1 MPTLAPEQLPA
12 LAAALI
18 RLRGETLGRIAEA
31 TGIRTANLSVWLR
44 GKEQV
49 ISAKRLVG
57 LLHHLGV
64 EGARLRTDVLH
75 QWQDR
80 GSLADSK
87 LVLGTLLADTQP
99 VWLFQDER
107 PGLIKTRFLFAGDI
121 LIRLEIEPGVDQVI
135 DLVETVRVDRVVTT
149 PAALAG
155 VPIESIA
162 SARNVLLALAEQAA
176 ADMGDEEMLEGLMFR
191 LTETVGSNVSS
202 AQGWLQLEQTLRHA
216 LESGL
221 AQVTLRVYSKGSYRT
236 GSQTASCSRASRPV
250 RNSS

>member
-49 ISAKRLVG
+49 ISVKRVVG

-64 EGARLRTDVLH
+64 EGGRLRADALH

-80 GSLADSK
+80 GALDDSR
-87 LVLGTLLADTQP
+87 LVLSTLLAKNPP
-99 VWLFQDER
+99 VWLFQDEQ
-107 PGLIKTRFLFAGDI
+107 PGLIKTRFLLAGDV
-121 LIRLEIEPGVDQVI
+121 LIRMEIEPGVDQAL
-135 DLVETVRVDRVVTT
+135 DLATVVRVDRVITT

-155 VPIESIA
+155 VPSESLE
-162 SARNVLLALAEQAA
+162 SARSALLALAEQAT
-176 ADMGDEEMLEGLMFR
+176 ADVGDEELLEGRMFR
-191 LTETVGSNVSS
+191 LTETVGSNIASP
-202 AQGWLQLEQTLRHA
+202 QGWQRLEQALRFAFNAGAQPADIARVVDAHFR
-216 LESGL
+216 SGGN
-221 AQVTLRVYSKGSYRT
+221 ADMPPTE
-236 GSQTASCSRASRPV
+236 
-250 RNSS
+250 

>member
-1 MPTLAPEQLPA
+1 MPSLTNEQLPA

-64 EGARLRTDVLH
+64 EGGRLRTDVLH

-80 GSLADSK
+80 GALDDSK
-87 LVLGTLLADTQP
+87 LVLGKLLADKQS
-99 VWLFQDER
+99 VWLFQDEQ
-107 PGLIKTRFLFAGDI
+107 PGLIKTRFLLAGDA
-121 LIRLEIEPGVDQVI
+121 LIRMEIEPGVDQAL
-135 DLVETVRVDRVVTT
+135 DLATVVRVDRVITT

-155 VPIESIA
+155 VPIDSLA
-162 SARNVLLALAEQAA
+162 SAHNVLLALAEQAA
-176 ADMGDEEMLEGLMFR
+176 ADVGDEELLEGLMFR
-191 LTETVGSNVSS
+191 LTETLGSNVSS
-202 AQGWLQLEQTLRHA
+202 AQGWQQLEQALRFAFNAGAQPADIARVVDAHFR
-216 LESGL
+216 SGGN
-221 AQVTLRVYSKGSYRT
+221 ADMPPIG
-236 GSQTASCSRASRPV
+236 
-250 RNSS
+250 

>member
-31 TGIRTANLSVWLR
+31 TGIRTANISVWLR

-64 EGARLRTDVLH
+64 EGGRLRTDVLH

-80 GSLADSK
+80 GALDDSK
-87 LVLGTLLADTQP
+87 IVLSTLLANTQQG
-99 VWLFQDER
+99 WLFQDDQ
-107 PGLIKTRFLFAGDI
+107 PGLIKTRFLFAGDV
-121 LIRLEIEPGVDQVI
+121 LIRLEIEPGVDQAL
-135 DLVETVRVDRVVTT
+135 DLATVVRVDRVITT

-155 VPIESIA
+155 VPITSQEEA
-162 SARNVLLALAEQAA
+162 RSALMELTELA
-176 ADMGDEEMLEGLMFR
+176 ADVADEELLDGLIFR
-191 LTETVGSNVSS
+191 LTETVGNVAS
-202 AQGWLQLEQTLRHA
+202 AQGWQQLEQA
-216 LESGL
+216 LHFAFRAG
-221 AQVTLRVYSKGSYRT
+221 AQPADIAIVVDQHYRRRSDNADMPPA
-236 GSQTASCSRASRPV
+236 G
-250 RNSS
+250 

>member
-221 AQVTLRVYSKGSYRT
+221 APGDIARLLERQLQNR
-236 GSQTASCSRASRPV
+236 
-250 RNSS
+250 

>member
-1 MPTLAPEQLPA
+1 MPTLAPEQLSA

-221 AQVTLRVYSKGSYRT
+221 APGDIARLLERQLQNR
-236 GSQTASCSRASRPV
+236 
-250 RNSS
+250 

>member
-1 MPTLAPEQLPA
+1 MPNLAPEQLPA

-221 AQVTLRVYSKGSYRT
+221 APGDIARLLERQLQNR
-236 GSQTASCSRASRPV
+236 
-250 RNSS
+250 